1 MSFTE
6 KAKIVVR
13 GSIRSAAERSGSE
26 LQYEPFLCSIVVPR
40 ASYPFRENLGRSG
53 KGSFAEKAKMVN

>member
-13 GSIRSAAERSGSE
+13 GSIRSAIEKTGSE
-26 LQYEPFLCSIVVPR
+26 LQYEPFLCSMACSQADLSI
-40 ASYPFRENLGRSG
+40 SG
-53 KGSFAEKAKMVN
+53 KFWEIR